1 MKPLIE
7 LSQLFPLLLNFCIYE
22 QGCIT
27 FLRYKTSLIRV
38 GSRGRNNG
46 QSMDITGQIWLHV
59 HPEFSFLKSGTV
71 NFFSWTTGREFVWD
85 TLKELQRVIRDI
97 NERLCFLMFRPLVC
111 VYFQL
116 HQLRVCWM
124 ISNLLFAI
132 VIMIMHWAHVVRLI
146 STLRSSR
153 SQMFF
158 RIDVLKNFSNFTGKH
173 LCWSTGLQLY

>member
-1 MKPLIE
+1 
-7 LSQLFPLLLNFCIYE
+7 
-22 QGCIT
+22 
-27 FLRYKTSLIRV
+27 
-38 GSRGRNNG
+38 
-46 QSMDITGQIWLHV
+46 MDITGQIWRHV

-97 NERLCFLMFRPLVC
+97 NERLCFLIFRPLLC

-124 ISNLLFAI
+124 ISNLLFVI

-158 RIDVLKNFSNFTGKH
+158 KISQISQENTCVGVQACNFIKKRLQHRCFLWNLRNF
-173 LCWSTGLQLY
+173 